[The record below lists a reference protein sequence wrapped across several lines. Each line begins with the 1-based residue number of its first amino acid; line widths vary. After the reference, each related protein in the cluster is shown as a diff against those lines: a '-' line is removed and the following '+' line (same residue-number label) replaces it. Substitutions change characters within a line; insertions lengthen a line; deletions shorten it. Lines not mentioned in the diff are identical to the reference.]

1 MGAIYRD
8 VRGEPGAEAAGRRR
22 ALGAWRSGGREMSRE
37 PSSNDL
43 RVPVAAL
50 PVEVRHLDG
59 RTVAGRIF
67 VPATASR
74 HEGPTRA
81 DEWINGSGRFF
92 PFLPNESGQSVLV
105 NKETVLAI
113 AVPAW
118 ADESDPADAVQSP
131 ARVVSIECG
140 GVSFQGV
147 VNLDLPAHQGRV
159 LDYLNLP
166 AEFLTL
172 RIAGRHH
179 LINKRHIT
187 RVIEVRED

>member
-1 MGAIYRD
+1 MG
-8 VRGEPGAEAAGRRR
+8 
-22 ALGAWRSGGREMSRE
+22 RE

-67 VPATASR
+67 VPEVASR
-74 HEGPTRA
+74 HDGPTRP
-81 DEWINGSGRFF
+81 DEWINGVGRFF
-92 PFLPNESGQSVLV
+92 PFLPNESAQSVLV
-105 NKETVLAI
+105 SKDAVLAI
-113 AVPAW
+113 AVPEW
-118 ADESDPADAVQSP
+118 ADEPDLADAVPVPSC
-131 ARVVSIECG
+131 VISIECG

-147 VNLDLPAHQGRV
+147 LTLDLPANQRRV

-166 AEFLTL
+166 GEFLTV
-172 RIAGRHH
+172 RAGGRHH